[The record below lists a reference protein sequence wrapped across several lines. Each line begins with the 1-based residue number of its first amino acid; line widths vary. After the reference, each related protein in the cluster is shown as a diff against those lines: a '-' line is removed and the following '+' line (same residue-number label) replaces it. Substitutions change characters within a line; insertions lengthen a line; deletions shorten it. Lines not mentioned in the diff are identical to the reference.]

1 MSDAKANTQVVEV
14 WKARLQRFYAGSVTV
29 TESCAT
35 EGFSVPSFYQ
45 WQRRIKSL
53 EPSFVPPDRRRRK
66 HPGANQPPE
75 QALSALKTRKMGLIP
90 VSTTTTANH
99 RIGAFQPIQLP
110 TPRPAAALASIQL
123 PSGVI
128 VELQDDP
135 NLICQV
141 LERFLPLALQAG
153 DPSC

>member
-1 MSDAKANTQVVEV
+1 MSDAKANTPVVEV

-29 TESCAT
+29 TEFCAT

-53 EPSFVPPDRRRRK
+53 DPSFVPPDRRRRK
-66 HPGANQPPE
+66 HPGAKQPPE
-75 QALSALKTRKMGLIP
+75 QSRSAPKTRKTGLIP
-90 VSTTTTANH
+90 VSTTATANH
-99 RIGAFQPIQLP
+99 PIGAFQPIQLP
-110 TPRPAAALASIQL
+110 TPRPATALASIQL

-153 DPSC
+153 GPSC